1 MTAKGYG
8 IAWNNPI
15 TEGDGN
21 GKIEPALAC
30 VFEPTREIQKFSRK
44 VGVFTL
50 SEQRDRRRILPV
62 SVSKHQY
69 VENNAYKISRWMCQL
84 RMMKSE
90 TGELSSD
97 TFGVGDLHLSNLFD
111 GLRML

>member
-30 VFEPTREIQKFSRK
+30 VFEPTREIQKLSRQ
-44 VGVFTL
+44 G
-50 SEQRDRRRILPV
+50 RCIY
-62 SVSKHQY
+62 SVRAKGSP
-69 VENNAYKISRWMCQL
+69 STF
-84 RMMKSE
+84 
-90 TGELSSD
+90 TGEC
-97 TFGVGDLHLSNLFD
+97 F
-111 GLRML
+111 